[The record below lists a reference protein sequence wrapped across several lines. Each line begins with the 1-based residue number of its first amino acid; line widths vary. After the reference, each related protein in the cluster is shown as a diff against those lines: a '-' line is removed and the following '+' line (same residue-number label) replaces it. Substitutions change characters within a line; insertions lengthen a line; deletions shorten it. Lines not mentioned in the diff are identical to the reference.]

1 MKKVFSLIKA
11 TFSQDMNFLNYK
23 SKKNSK
29 NKLFLPI
36 FLFILVAVSI
46 SGYAE
51 LIAKPLHEVH
61 MTYVLLTLFLFVV
74 SILTFMQG
82 IYKSQ
87 GILFESKD
95 NDMLLS
101 LPIKK
106 STILFLRIFK
116 LISFQYIYNFMFLLP
131 CYAIYIYHEGIS
143 LMFLLLSILEIL
155 LVPLIPTI
163 VSSILGYIVM
173 MISSRFKSKK
183 IIQTLISIFIFLGV
197 YYLSFNLDSFV
208 NDIAS
213 KATSINDLLSKI
225 YYPIGSYISLINK
238 FDMITFIKM
247 ILVSIVP
254 FIIFIIVGSKYYF
267 NIIFKSSETSV
278 RSRGKVLYKSRR
290 KVFSLCNKELKRYFS
305 SPVYMFNTSFGLILL
320 FIISILLCVKGKDVL
335 SSIFNQYGISGNM
348 SINLI
353 FVVVI
358 LFSLFFTSITS
369 SSISLE
375 GKSINITKSLP
386 VLVSTIFNSKLLMAL
401 VIEIPFVIISLLI
414 LAIRFRLSIL
424 YCILI
429 LLFSLLIVLCNAMI
443 GLIINLKYP
452 KLNYS
457 NDTEVVKQSMS
468 SMISV
473 FIGLLFFVGI
483 TFCLF
488 KFIEVVSLNI
498 LILIFIVGLGIIC
511 SGLYYF
517 LNKFGVKDYERLS
530 V

>member
-1 MKKVFSLIKA
+1 MKKIFSLIKA

-36 FLFILVAVSI
+36 FLFFLVSI
-46 SGYAE
+46 SIGSYAE
-51 LIAKPLHEVH
+51 LIAKPLHEVN

-95 NDMLLS
+95 NDMLFS

-116 LISFQYIYNFMFLLP
+116 LILFQYIYNLMFLLP
-131 CYAIYIYHEGIS
+131 CYSIYIYHEGIS
-143 LMFLLLSILEIL
+143 LSFLLLSVLEIL

-163 VSSILGYIVM
+163 LSSILGYIVM
-173 MISSRFKSKK
+173 MVSSRFKSKK
-183 IIQTLISIFIFLGV
+183 IIQTLISIFIFLGI

-213 KATSINDLLSKI
+213 KATSINDILSKI

-238 FDMITFIKM
+238 FDIVTFIKM
-247 ILVSIVP
+247 LLINIIP
-254 FIIFIIVGSKYYF
+254 FIIFIILGSKYYF
-267 NIIFKSSETSV
+267 SIIFKSSETSV
-278 RSRGKVLYKSRR
+278 KSGGKVSYKSRK
-290 KVFSLCNKELKRYFS
+290 KVFSLCNKELKKYFS

-320 FIISILLCVKGKDVL
+320 LIASILLCVKGKDIL
-335 SSIFNQYGISGNM
+335 SGIFSQYGISVNM
-348 SINLI
+348 SINLV

-386 VLVSTIFNSKLLMAL
+386 VMISTIFNSKLLMAIT
-401 VIEIPFVIISLLI
+401 IEMPFVIISLLI
-414 LAIRFRLSIL
+414 ISTKFKLSFVYFIL
-424 YCILI
+424 V
-429 LLFSLLIVLCNAMI
+429 LLFSLLIVLCNGMT
-443 GLIINLKYP
+443 GLIVNLRYP

-457 NDTEVVKQSMS
+457 SDTEVVKQSMS

-488 KFIEVVSLNI
+488 KLIDVISLNL
-498 LILIFIVGLGIIC
+498 LILIIIVGLAIIC
-511 SGLYYF
+511 SGLYFF

>member
-1 MKKVFSLIKA
+1 MRKIFSLIKA

-36 FLFILVAVSI
+36 FLFILVSI
-46 SGYAE
+46 SIGSYAE
-51 LIAKPLHEVH
+51 LIAKPLYEVN

-95 NDMLLS
+95 NDMLFS

-106 STILFLRIFK
+106 STILFLRMFK
-116 LISFQYIYNFMFLLP
+116 LISFQYIYNLMFLLP
-131 CYAIYIYHEGIS
+131 CYSIYIYHEGIS
-143 LMFLLLSILEIL
+143 LSFLLLSILEIL
-155 LVPLIPTI
+155 LVPLLPTI
-163 VSSILGYIVM
+163 LSSILGYIVM
-173 MISSRFKSKK
+173 MVSSRFKSKK

-197 YYLSFNLDSFV
+197 YYLSFNLDNFV

-213 KATSINDLLSKI
+213 KATSINDMLSKI

-238 FDMITFIKM
+238 FDIVTFIKM
-247 ILVSIVP
+247 LLINIIP
-254 FIIFIIVGSKYYF
+254 FIIFIILGSKYYF
-267 NIIFKSSETSV
+267 SIIFKSSETSV
-278 RSRGKVLYKSRR
+278 KRGGKVSYKSRR
-290 KVFSLCNKELKRYFS
+290 KIFSLCNKELKRYFS

-320 FIISILLCVKGKDVL
+320 LIASILLCVKGKDIL
-335 SSIFNQYGISGNM
+335 SSIFSQYGISGNM
-348 SINLI
+348 SINLVFI
-353 FVVVI
+353 VVL

-386 VLVSTIFNSKLLMAL
+386 VMISTIFNSKLLMAI
-401 VIEIPFVIISLLI
+401 VIEMPFVVISLLI
-414 LAIRFRLSIL
+414 ISIKFKLSFVYFIL
-424 YCILI
+424 V
-429 LLFSLLIVLCNAMI
+429 LLFSLLIVLCNGMT
-443 GLIINLKYP
+443 GLIVNLKYP

-457 NDTEVVKQSMS
+457 SDTEVVKQSMS

-488 KFIEVVSLNI
+488 KFIDVISLNL
-498 LILIFIVGLGIIC
+498 LILIIIVALGIIC

>member
-1 MKKVFSLIKA
+1 MKKIFSLIKA

-23 SKKNSK
+23 SKKNGK

-36 FLFILVAVSI
+36 FLFVLVSI
-46 SGYAE
+46 SIGSYAE
-51 LIAKPLHEVH
+51 LIAKPLHEVN

-95 NDMLLS
+95 NDMLFS

-116 LISFQYIYNFMFLLP
+116 LISFQYIYNLMFLLP
-131 CYAIYIYHEGIS
+131 CYSIYIYHEGIS
-143 LMFLLLSILEIL
+143 LSFLLLSVLEIL

-163 VSSILGYIVM
+163 LSSILGYIVM
-173 MISSRFKSKK
+173 MVSSRFKSKK
-183 IIQTLISIFIFLGV
+183 IIQTLISILIFLGI

-213 KATSINDLLSKI
+213 KATSINDILSKI

-238 FDMITFIKM
+238 FDIVTFIKM
-247 ILVSIVP
+247 LLINIIP
-254 FIIFIIVGSKYYF
+254 FIIFIILGSKYYF
-267 NIIFKSSETSV
+267 SIIFKSSETSV
-278 RSRGKVLYKSRR
+278 KSGGKVSYKSRR

-320 FIISILLCVKGKDVL
+320 LIASILLCVKGKDIL
-335 SSIFNQYGISGNM
+335 SSIFSQYGISGNM
-348 SINLI
+348 SINLVFI
-353 FVVVI
+353 VVL

-386 VLVSTIFNSKLLMAL
+386 VMISTIFNSKLLMAIT
-401 VIEIPFVIISLLI
+401 IEMPFAIISLLI
-414 LAIRFRLSIL
+414 ISIKFKLSFVYFIL
-424 YCILI
+424 V
-429 LLFSLLIVLCNAMI
+429 LLFSLLIVLCNGMT
-443 GLIINLKYP
+443 GLIVNLKYP

-457 NDTEVVKQSMS
+457 SDTEVVKQSMS

-488 KFIEVVSLNI
+488 KLIDVISLNL
-498 LILIFIVGLGIIC
+498 LILIIIVVLGIIC

>member
-1 MKKVFSLIKA
+1 MKKIFSLIKA

-36 FLFILVAVSI
+36 FLFFLVSI
-46 SGYAE
+46 SIGSYAE
-51 LIAKPLHEVH
+51 LIAKPLHEVN

-95 NDMLLS
+95 NDMLFS

-116 LISFQYIYNFMFLLP
+116 LILFQYIYNLMFLLP
-131 CYAIYIYHEGIS
+131 CYSIYIYHEGIS
-143 LMFLLLSILEIL
+143 LSFLLLSVLEIL

-163 VSSILGYIVM
+163 LSSILGYIVM
-173 MISSRFKSKK
+173 MVSSRFKSKK
-183 IIQTLISIFIFLGV
+183 IIQTLISIFIFLGI
-197 YYLSFNLDSFV
+197 YYLSFNLDNFV

-213 KATSINDLLSKI
+213 KATSINDILSKI

-238 FDMITFIKM
+238 FDIVTFIKM
-247 ILVSIVP
+247 LLINIIP
-254 FIIFIIVGSKYYF
+254 FIIFIILGSKYYF
-267 NIIFKSSETSV
+267 SIIFKSSETSV
-278 RSRGKVLYKSRR
+278 KSGGKVSYKSRR
-290 KVFSLCNKELKRYFS
+290 KVFSLCNKELKKYFS

-320 FIISILLCVKGKDVL
+320 LIASILLCVKGKDIL
-335 SSIFNQYGISGNM
+335 SSIFSQYGITGNM
-348 SINLI
+348 SINLVFI
-353 FVVVI
+353 VVL

-386 VLVSTIFNSKLLMAL
+386 VMISTIFNSKLLMAIT
-401 VIEIPFVIISLLI
+401 IEMPFVIISLLI
-414 LAIRFRLSIL
+414 ISIKFKLSFVYFIL
-424 YCILI
+424 V
-429 LLFSLLIVLCNAMI
+429 LLFSLLIVLCNGMT
-443 GLIINLKYP
+443 GLIVNLRYP

-457 NDTEVVKQSMS
+457 SDTEVVKQSMS

-488 KFIEVVSLNI
+488 KLIDVISLNL
-498 LILIFIVGLGIIC
+498 LILIIIVGLAIIC

-517 LNKFGVKDYERLS
+517 LNKIGVKDYERLS